1 VAPYFSE
8 KQLAELREHHGKLAR
23 QYLNLQFLLQAR
35 KYRSERGREYAF
47 HGFGRRLGLLA
58 SAVDQVF
65 TVLPPEREGI
75 PNREELSSAILVIQ
89 AFVLNAIGCLDN
101 LAWIWVYE
109 RAVRARNGADLNPKS
124 VGLWKPQVQESLSKE
139 FRAYLNTRKSW
150 FEDVNKFRD
159 ALAHR
164 IPLYIPPYAVEKSKL
179 EEHNRL
185 EQKATAAL
193 ARGDH
198 VAYDQLGD
206 EQKKLGEFR
215 PWMRHSFYEQSPTIV
230 FHYQLLTDYATI
242 DELALKLLEEL
253 EAYSGE

>member
-1 VAPYFSE
+1 MLG
-8 KQLAELREHHGKLAR
+8 QLSLDLGLRESCKGEK
-23 QYLNLQFLLQAR
+23 
-35 KYRSERGREYAF
+35 
-47 HGFGRRLGLLA
+47 RR
-58 SAVDQVF
+58 
-65 TVLPPEREGI
+65 R
-75 PNREELSSAILVIQ
+75 
-89 AFVLNAIGCLDN
+89 
-101 LAWIWVYE
+101 
-109 RAVRARNGADLNPKS
+109 PKS
-124 VGLWKPQVQESLSKE
+124 KIRRIVETPGAGVAVERIPRVPEHSKV
-139 FRAYLNTRKSW
+139 LV
-150 FEDVNKFRD
+150 EDVNKFRD